1 MKKRHDRNPTAQ
13 QFFGYRYPPFADTF
27 EIHSPF
33 LSDAE
38 ELMLERTDALVRQ
51 GKSVAVY
58 GEAGTGK
65 SMFIKSIIAQLD
77 SKEFRIAQIPYG
89 GMKPASILRDLCD
102 EFGIDATGRKNLLS
116 KITADFRRS
125 ADKLFPVIIVD
136 EAHEM
141 QRQSFL
147 DLCSL
152 LYDARQRTAA
162 AGLILVGQPV
172 LRKTLELDVYAPV
185 KTRLAFLFQ
194 MPRLSIDDAKQF
206 INFRLEIA
214 EADPHLFD
222 DEAINC
228 LAADAKGNRRILMN
242 LAALALEEAAR
253 RSEKVVTA
261 EIISAITQE
270 YLVTGAKGGAFGEN
284 IR

>member
-116 KITADFRRS
+116 
-125 ADKLFPVIIVD
+125 
-136 EAHEM
+136 HEM